1 MATRGRQGFEPMN
14 EDRLTADVEKLKL
27 GLKTLPEPAASPA
40 LVVVSGLPGTGK
52 SHFSRRLAQSLP
64 SAILESDVLRKQL
77 FPVPDYSAQES
88 QRLFGACHRLIEE
101 LLRSGIT
108 VIFDAT
114 NLVEQHRERLYRIC
128 DSLRVKLIIV
138 WVKAPREVVRERLQN
153 RRNGADA
160 EDNSEADWSVYQR
173 MKLRVESISRNH
185 FVVDT
190 SRDISPV
197 VDKIL
202 REAKR

>member
-1 MATRGRQGFEPMN
+1 MN
-14 EDRLTADVEKLKL
+14 EDRLAADVEKLKL
-27 GLKTLPEPAASPA
+27 GLRTLPEPAASPV

-52 SHFSRRLAQSLP
+52 SYFSRRLAQNLP
-64 SAILESDVLRKQL
+64 SAILESDALRRQL
-77 FPVPDYSAQES
+77 FRVPDYSAPES
-88 QRLFGACHRLIEE
+88 QRLFAACHRLIEE

-128 DSLRVKLIIV
+128 DMLRLRLIIV
-138 WVKAPREVVRERLQN
+138 WVKAPRDVVRQRLQN

-173 MKLRVESISRNH
+173 MKLRVESIGRNH

-190 SRDISPV
+190 SQDISPV
-197 VDKIL
+197 VEKIL